1 VRQRLAINIVPTRF
15 IQNITVDMKRLSVL
29 LGFLILLIAA
39 CKKDEFPDEF
49 SLLGKWIEVSS
60 ETDLTEIEFQNQNR
74 VLIKLRNDTVINYR
88 YMLNK
93 ANELELFTLDQYPE
107 GDYTTHKITYDKQ
120 QKKMTIFGLYPAVS
134 GIASETVFRR
144 K

>member
-1 VRQRLAINIVPTRF
+1 M
-15 IQNITVDMKRLSVL
+15 TVSMKRLSFFL
-29 LGFLILLIAA
+29 SFLILLIAA

-60 ETDLTEIEFQNQNR
+60 ETDLTEIEFQSQNK

-88 YMLNK
+88 YLLNK

-107 GDYTTHKITYDKQ
+107 GDYSTHKITYNKQ
-120 QKKMTIFGLYPAVS
+120 QKKMTIFGLYPVVS
-134 GIASETVFRR
+134 GIISETVFRR